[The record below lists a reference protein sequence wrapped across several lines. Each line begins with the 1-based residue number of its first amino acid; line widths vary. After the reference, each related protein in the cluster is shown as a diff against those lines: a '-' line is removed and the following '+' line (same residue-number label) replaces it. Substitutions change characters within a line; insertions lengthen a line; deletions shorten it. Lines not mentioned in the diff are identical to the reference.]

1 MRKLLNIVYGLVLL
15 AVTSHAGAVV
25 LSLEP
30 SSQIAG
36 PGDSVSLDLVIS
48 GLGNGAPDSLGD
60 FDIDISFDA
69 SALSFLGYTLGTSLG
84 DVGLGEAFDGS
95 FGDLGGG
102 LVNLAEVSLLFPFEL
117 DALQADTFTL
127 ATLDFSVDVLA
138 PGDSTTVDID
148 TVWALGDG
156 FGLPL
161 TVDAANSAVIRNAA
175 VPEPSL
181 LALVALG
188 LTGVGFASRR
198 RKSA

>member
-30 SSQIAG
+30 SSQNAA

-48 GLGNGAPDSLGD
+48 GLGNGGPDSLGD
-60 FDIDISFDA
+60 FDIDIGFDT
-69 SALSFLGYTLGTSLG
+69 SALIFTSYSLGNSLG
-84 DVGLGEAFDGS
+84 DLGAGEAVDFSG
-95 FGDLGGG
+95 GDLGGT
-102 LVNLAEVSLLFPFEL
+102 VNLAEVSLLFPFEL
-117 DALQADTFTL
+117 DALQTDTFTL
-127 ATLDFSVDVLA
+127 ATLNFDVYMLD
-138 PGDSTTVDID
+138 PGTSTTVDIS

-175 VPEPSL
+175 GVPEPSV

-198 RKSA
+198 RKA